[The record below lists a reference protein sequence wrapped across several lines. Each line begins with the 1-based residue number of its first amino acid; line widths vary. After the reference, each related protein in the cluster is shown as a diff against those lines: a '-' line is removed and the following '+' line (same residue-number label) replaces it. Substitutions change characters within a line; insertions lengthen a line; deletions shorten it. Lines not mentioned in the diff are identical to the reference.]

1 MIRSKMLNFEEFL
14 PPKIPLMTTLSDTR
28 ALTSRKYVAEDTK
41 SNPEQF
47 KSYELFQLH
56 VSIFALQL

>member
-1 MIRSKMLNFEEFL
+1 MLNFEDFL
-14 PPKIPLMTTLSDTR
+14 HPFFTLHPLVTTVSDTC

>member
-1 MIRSKMLNFEEFL
+1 MIRSKMLNFEDFL

-47 KSYELFQLH
+47 KSYELF
-56 VSIFALQL
+56 